1 MKNKIKLGFV
11 GLTHLGLNY
20 LAASAQKNFSVTGV
34 DINNKKIIRLNKK
47 IIEYE
52 EPNLKKVILKN
63 NKNIRFSNDFKNLKK
78 CNLVFI
84 SQDVKTSAS
93 GKSDLKNLRILIDKT
108 IKHLNKN
115 AILVVLSQMKPG
127 LMRSINIDHK
137 KLYYQVETLIFGK
150 AFNRAL
156 YPERII
162 VGCQSK
168 FNEIN
173 PIYLRYL
180 KSFKCPILKMEYESA
195 EIAKISINLLLA
207 SSVTT
212 TNILSELCEKMSADW
227 NDIVPALKLDK
238 RIGKFAYIKPGLGI
252 SGGNIERDIVTVKSL
267 LRKKSPPD
275 LLLKNILENSQYM
288 KTWIGRILTKEIIL
302 DEKNKISIG
311 IVGAAYKE
319 NTNSI
324 KNSPIIDLLNYL
336 KNKKNIS
343 IYEPMLNL
351 ELKNKNIQQ
360 VKDLKK
366 LINKNKILIFMRP
379 WVNQKEIKN
388 IHKNLNNKLI
398 IDPYRVIN
406 FKDQKNKSNKYFTL
420 GTN

>member
-275 LLLKNILENSQYM
+275 LLLKNMLENSQYM

-379 WVNQKEIKN
+379 WVNHKEIQN

-406 FKDQKNKSNKYFTL
+406 FKDQKNRSNKYFTL

>member
-11 GLTHLGLNY
+11 GLSHLGLNY
-20 LAASAQKNFSVTGV
+20 LAASAQKKFSVTGV
-34 DINNKKIIRLNKK
+34 DINSKKIIKLNKN

-63 NKNIRFSNDFKNLKK
+63 KKNITFSNDFKNLKK

-84 SQDVKTSAS
+84 SQDVKTSTN
-93 GKSDLKNLRILIDKT
+93 GRSDLKNLLILINKT

-127 LMRSINIDHK
+127 FMRSINIDHK
-137 KLYYQVETLIFGK
+137 KLYHQVETLIFGK

-162 VGCQSK
+162 VGCKSK

-173 PIYLRYL
+173 PTYLRYL

-207 SSVTT
+207 SSVTA

-288 KTWIGRILTKEIIL
+288 KSWIGRILTKEIIL
-302 DEKNKISIG
+302 DKKNKISIG

-351 ELKNKNIQQ
+351 KLKNKNIQQ

-379 WVNQKEIKN
+379 WVNRKEIKN
-388 IHKNLNNKLI
+388 IYKNLNNKLI

-406 FKDQKNKSNKYFTL
+406 FKNQKNRSNKYFTL

>member
-1 MKNKIKLGFV
+1 MRKEIKIGFV

-20 LAASAQKNFSVTGV
+20 LAASAQKKFSVTGI
-34 DINNKKIIRLNKK
+34 DTNSKKIIKLDKN

-52 EPNLKKVILKN
+52 EPYLKKVILKN
-63 NKNIRFSNDFKNLKK
+63 NKNIKFSDDFKNLNK

-84 SQDVKTSAS
+84 SQDVKTSTS
-93 GKSDLKNLRILIDKT
+93 GKSDLKNLRILINKT
-108 IKHLNKN
+108 ITYLDKD

-127 LMRSINIDHK
+127 FMRSINIDHK
-137 KLYYQVETLIFGK
+137 KLYHQVETLIFGK

-162 VGCQSK
+162 VGCKNK
-168 FNEIN
+168 FNEIS

-227 NDIVPALKLDK
+227 NDILPALKLDK

-252 SGGNIERDIVTVKSL
+252 SGGNIERDIVTVKGML
-267 LRKKSPPD
+267 KKKSPPD
-275 LLLKNILENSQYM
+275 FLLKNMLENSQYM
-288 KTWIGRILTKEIIL
+288 KNWIGRILTKETIL
-302 DEKNKISIG
+302 DKKNKINIG

-336 KNKKNIS
+336 KNKKKIS
-343 IYEPMLNL
+343 IYEPMLSL
-351 ELKNKNIQQ
+351 ELKNKNIEQ
-360 VKDLKK
+360 VKSLKE
-366 LINKNKILIFMRP
+366 LITKNKIIIFMRP

-388 IHKNLNNKLI
+388 IHRNLKNKFV

-406 FKDQKNKSNKYFTL
+406 FKDQKKRSNKYFTL
-420 GTN
+420 GAN

>member
-1 MKNKIKLGFV
+1 MKYKIKLGFV

-20 LAASAQKNFSVTGV
+20 LAASAQKKFSVTGV
-34 DINNKKIIRLNKK
+34 DTDSKKVLKLNKN

-84 SQDVKTSAS
+84 SQDVKTSTS
-93 GKSDLKNLRILIDKT
+93 GKSDLKNLLILINKT

-127 LMRSINIDHK
+127 FMRSINIDHK
-137 KLYYQVETLIFGK
+137 KLYHQVETLIFGK

-173 PIYLRYL
+173 PLYLRYL

-288 KTWIGRILTKEIIL
+288 KSWIGRILTKEIIL
-302 DEKNKISIG
+302 DKKNKISIG

-324 KNSPIIDLLNYL
+324 KNSQIINLLNYL
-336 KNKKNIS
+336 KDKKNIS

>member
-1 MKNKIKLGFV
+1 MKYKIKLGFV

-20 LAASAQKNFSVTGV
+20 LAASAQKKFSVTGV
-34 DINNKKIIRLNKK
+34 DTDSKKVLKLNKN

-84 SQDVKTSAS
+84 SQDVKTSTS
-93 GKSDLKNLRILIDKT
+93 GKSDLKNLLILINKT

-127 LMRSINIDHK
+127 FMRSINIDHK
-137 KLYYQVETLIFGK
+137 KLYHQVETLIFGK

-288 KTWIGRILTKEIIL
+288 KTWISRILTKEMIL

-311 IVGAAYKE
+311 IIGAAYKE

-406 FKDQKNKSNKYFTL
+406 FKDQKNRLNKYFTL

>member
-1 MKNKIKLGFV
+1 MKYKIKLGFV

-20 LAASAQKNFSVTGV
+20 LAASAQKKFSVTGV
-34 DINNKKIIRLNKK
+34 DTDSKKVLKLNKN

-84 SQDVKTSAS
+84 SQDVKTSTS
-93 GKSDLKNLRILIDKT
+93 GKSDLKNLLILINKT

-127 LMRSINIDHK
+127 FMRSINIDHK
-137 KLYYQVETLIFGK
+137 KLYHQVETLIFGK

-288 KTWIGRILTKEIIL
+288 KTWISRILTKEMIL

-311 IVGAAYKE
+311 IIGAAYKE

-379 WVNQKEIKN
+379 WVNRKEIQN

-406 FKDQKNKSNKYFTL
+406 FKDQKNRSNKYFTL

>member
-1 MKNKIKLGFV
+1 
-11 GLTHLGLNY
+11 
-20 LAASAQKNFSVTGV
+20 
-34 DINNKKIIRLNKK
+34 
-47 IIEYE
+47 
-52 EPNLKKVILKN
+52 
-63 NKNIRFSNDFKNLKK
+63 
-78 CNLVFI
+78 
-84 SQDVKTSAS
+84 
-93 GKSDLKNLRILIDKT
+93 
-108 IKHLNKN
+108 
-115 AILVVLSQMKPG
+115 MKPG
-127 LMRSINIDHK
+127 FMRSINIDHK
-137 KLYYQVETLIFGK
+137 KLYHQVETLIFGK

-168 FNEIN
+168 FNEVN

-288 KTWIGRILTKEIIL
+288 KSWIGRILTKEKIL
-302 DEKNKISIG
+302 DKKNKISIG

-336 KNKKNIS
+336 KDKKNMS
-343 IYEPMLNL
+343 FKQYE
-351 ELKNKNIQQ
+351 
-360 VKDLKK
+360 VK
-366 LINKNKILIFMRP
+366 
-379 WVNQKEIKN
+379 IK
-388 IHKNLNNKLI
+388 
-398 IDPYRVIN
+398 
-406 FKDQKNKSNKYFTL
+406 
-420 GTN
+420 

>member
-1 MKNKIKLGFV
+1 MIKKIKIGFV

-20 LAASAQKNFSVTGV
+20 LAASAQKKFSVMGIDTS
-34 DINNKKIIRLNKK
+34 NKKVIKLNKN
-47 IIEYE
+47 IIEHK
-52 EPNLKKVILKN
+52 EPNLKKIILKN
-63 NKNIRFSNDFKNLKK
+63 KKNITFTHNFKNLKK

-84 SQDVKTSAS
+84 SQDVKTNMS
-93 GKSDLKNLRILIDKT
+93 GKSDLKNLRILINKT

-115 AILVVLSQMKPG
+115 AILVVLSQIKPG
-127 LMRSINIDHK
+127 FMRTINIGHR
-137 KLYYQVETLIFGK
+137 KLYHQVETLIFGK
-150 AFNRAL
+150 AFSRAL
-156 YPERII
+156 NPERII
-162 VGCQSK
+162 VGCRNK
-168 FNEIN
+168 FNEIS

-180 KSFKCPILKMEYESA
+180 NSFKCPVLKMEYESA

-252 SGGNIERDIVTVKSL
+252 SGGNIERDIVTVKSML
-267 LRKKSPPD
+267 NKESPPS
-275 LLLKNILENSQYM
+275 LLLKNMLENSKYM
-288 KTWIGRILTKEIIL
+288 KHWLNRILTKE
-302 DEKNKISIG
+302 KNLVKKDKINIG

-324 KNSPIIDLLNYL
+324 KNSPITDLFNYL
-336 KNKKNIS
+336 KDKKNIS

-351 ELKNKNIQQ
+351 ELKNKNIKQ
-360 VKDLKK
+360 VQDLKK
-366 LINKNKILIFMRP
+366 LVNKNEIIIFMRP
-379 WVNQKEIKN
+379 WINKKEIQN
-388 IHKNLNNKLI
+388 VYKNLKNKLV

-406 FKDQKNKSNKYFTL
+406 FKDQKNILDKYFTL

>member
-127 LMRSINIDHK
+127 FMRSINIDHK
-137 KLYYQVETLIFGK
+137 KLYHQVETLIFGK

-288 KTWIGRILTKEIIL
+288 KTWISRILTKEMIL

-311 IVGAAYKE
+311 IIGAAYKE

>member
-1 MKNKIKLGFV
+1 MKNEIKLGFV

-34 DINNKKIIRLNKK
+34 DINSKKITRLNKN

-63 NKNIRFSNDFKNLKK
+63 NKNITFSNDFKNLKK

-84 SQDVKTSAS
+84 SQDVKTSIS
-93 GKSDLKNLRILIDKT
+93 GKSDLKNLRILINKT

-127 LMRSINIDHK
+127 FMRSINIDHK
-137 KLYYQVETLIFGK
+137 KLYHQVETLIFGK

-162 VGCQSK
+162 VGCKSR

-288 KTWIGRILTKEIIL
+288 KSWIGRILTKEINL
-302 DEKNKISIG
+302 DKKNKISIG

-324 KNSPIIDLLNYL
+324 KNSPIINLLNYL
-336 KNKKNIS
+336 KDKKNIS

-351 ELKNKNIQQ
+351 KLKNQNIQQ
-360 VKDLKK
+360 VEDLNK
-366 LINKNKILIFMRP
+366 LINENKILIFMRP

-388 IHKNLNNKLI
+388 IYKNLNNKLI
-398 IDPYRVIN
+398 IDPYRVLN
-406 FKDQKNKSNKYFTL
+406 FKDKKNRSNKHFTL

>member
-1 MKNKIKLGFV
+1 MKYKIKLGFV

-20 LAASAQKNFSVTGV
+20 LAASAQKKFSVTGV
-34 DINNKKIIRLNKK
+34 DTDSKKVLKLNKN

-63 NKNIRFSNDFKNLKK
+63 KKNITFSNDFKNLKK

-84 SQDVKTSAS
+84 SQDVKTSTN
-93 GKSDLKNLRILIDKT
+93 GRSDLKNLLILINKT

-127 LMRSINIDHK
+127 FMRSINIDHK
-137 KLYYQVETLIFGK
+137 KLYHQVETLIFGK

-173 PIYLRYL
+173 PLYLRYL

-288 KTWIGRILTKEIIL
+288 KTWISRILTKEMIL

-311 IVGAAYKE
+311 IIGAAYKE

-406 FKDQKNKSNKYFTL
+406 FKDQKNRLNKYFTL

>member
-20 LAASAQKNFSVTGV
+20 LAASAQKKFSVTGV
-34 DINNKKIIRLNKK
+34 DTDSKKVLKLNKN

-84 SQDVKTSAS
+84 SQDVKTSTS
-93 GKSDLKNLRILIDKT
+93 GKSDLKNLLILINKT

-127 LMRSINIDHK
+127 FMRSINIDHK
-137 KLYYQVETLIFGK
+137 KLYHQVETLIFGK

-267 LRKKSPPD
+267 LSKKSPPG
-275 LLLKNILENSQYM
+275 LLLKNMLENSQYM
-288 KTWIGRILTKEIIL
+288 KSWIGRILTKEIIL
-302 DEKNKISIG
+302 DKKNKISIG

-324 KNSPIIDLLNYL
+324 KNSPIINLLNYL
-336 KNKKNIS
+336 KDKKNIS

-360 VKDLKK
+360 VKDLNK

>member
-20 LAASAQKNFSVTGV
+20 LAASAQKKFSVTGV
-34 DINNKKIIRLNKK
+34 DTDSKKVLKLNKN

-84 SQDVKTSAS
+84 SQDVKTSTS
-93 GKSDLKNLRILIDKT
+93 GKSDLKNLLILINKT

-127 LMRSINIDHK
+127 FMRSINIDHK
-137 KLYYQVETLIFGK
+137 KLYHQVETLIFGK

-173 PIYLRYL
+173 PTYLRYL

-267 LRKKSPPD
+267 LSKKSPPG
-275 LLLKNILENSQYM
+275 LLLKNMLENSQYM
-288 KTWIGRILTKEIIL
+288 KSWIGRILTKEIIL
-302 DEKNKISIG
+302 DKKNKISIG

-324 KNSPIIDLLNYL
+324 KNSPIINLLNYL
-336 KNKKNIS
+336 KDKKNIS

-360 VKDLKK
+360 VKDLNK

-388 IHKNLNNKLI
+388 IYKNLNNKLI

-406 FKDQKNKSNKYFTL
+406 FKDQKNRSNKYFTL

>member
-1 MKNKIKLGFV
+1 MKYKIKLGFV

-20 LAASAQKNFSVTGV
+20 LAASAQKKFSVTGV
-34 DINNKKIIRLNKK
+34 DTDSKKVLKLNKN

-63 NKNIRFSNDFKNLKK
+63 NKNIRFSNDFKKLKK

-127 LMRSINIDHK
+127 FMRSINIDHK

-173 PIYLRYL
+173 PLYLRYL

-275 LLLKNILENSQYM
+275 LLLKNMLENSQYM
-288 KTWIGRILTKEIIL
+288 KTWISRILIKEMIL

-311 IVGAAYKE
+311 IIGAAYKE

-379 WVNQKEIKN
+379 WVNRKEIQN

-406 FKDQKNKSNKYFTL
+406 FKDQKNRSNKYFTL

>member
-1 MKNKIKLGFV
+1 MIKKIKLGFV
-11 GLTHLGLNY
+11 GLSHLGLNY

-34 DINNKKIIRLNKK
+34 DINSKKIIKLNKN

-52 EPNLKKVILKN
+52 EPNLKKVILRN
-63 NKNIRFSNDFKNLKK
+63 NKNITFSNDFKNLKK

-84 SQDVKTSAS
+84 SQDVKTSTN
-93 GKSDLKNLRILIDKT
+93 GRSDLKNLLILINKT

-127 LMRSINIDHK
+127 FMRSINIDHK
-137 KLYYQVETLIFGK
+137 KLYHQVETLIFGK

-156 YPERII
+156 YPKRII
-162 VGCQSK
+162 VGCKSK

-238 RIGKFAYIKPGLGI
+238 RIGKFAYIRPGLGI
-252 SGGNIERDIVTVKSL
+252 SGGNIERDIVTVKSMFK
-267 LRKKSPPD
+267 KKSPPD
-275 LLLKNILENSQYM
+275 LLLKNMLDNSQYM
-288 KTWIGRILTKEIIL
+288 RRWVNRILIKEKTL
-302 DEKNKISIG
+302 VKKNKINIG

-336 KNKKNIS
+336 KDNKNIS

-351 ELKNKNIQQ
+351 ELKNKNIKQ

-366 LINKNKILIFMRP
+366 LVNKNEIIIFMRP
-379 WVNQKEIKN
+379 WINKKEIQN
-388 IHKNLNNKLI
+388 VYKNLKNKLV
-398 IDPYRVIN
+398 IDPYKVIN
-406 FKDQKNKSNKYFTL
+406 FKDLKNKLNKYFTL

>member
-1 MKNKIKLGFV
+1 MKYKIKLGFV

-20 LAASAQKNFSVTGV
+20 LAASAQKKFSVTGV
-34 DINNKKIIRLNKK
+34 DTDSKKVLKLNKN

-84 SQDVKTSAS
+84 SQDVKTSTS
-93 GKSDLKNLRILIDKT
+93 GKSDLKNLLILINKT

-127 LMRSINIDHK
+127 FMRSINIDHK
-137 KLYYQVETLIFGK
+137 KLYHQVETLIFGK

-288 KTWIGRILTKEIIL
+288 KTWISRILIKEMIL

-311 IVGAAYKE
+311 IIGAAYKE

>member
-1 MKNKIKLGFV
+1 MIKKIKLGFV
-11 GLTHLGLNY
+11 GLSHLGLNY

-34 DINNKKIIRLNKK
+34 DINSKKIIKLNKN

-63 NKNIRFSNDFKNLKK
+63 NKNITFSNDFKNLKN

-84 SQDVKTSAS
+84 SQDVKTSTS
-93 GKSDLKNLRILIDKT
+93 GKSDLKNLRILINKT

-127 LMRSINIDHK
+127 FMRSINIDHK
-137 KLYYQVETLIFGK
+137 KLYHQVETLIFGK

-162 VGCQSK
+162 VGCNSK

-173 PIYLRYL
+173 PIYLKYL
-180 KSFKCPILKMEYESA
+180 KSFECPILKMEYESA

-275 LLLKNILENSQYM
+275 LLLKNMLENSQYM

-406 FKDQKNKSNKYFTL
+406 FKDQKNRSNKYFTL

>member
-1 MKNKIKLGFV
+1 MKYKIKLGFV

-20 LAASAQKNFSVTGV
+20 LAASAQKKFSVTGV
-34 DINNKKIIRLNKK
+34 DTDSKKVLKLNKN

-84 SQDVKTSAS
+84 SQDVKTSTS
-93 GKSDLKNLRILIDKT
+93 GKSDLKNLLILINKT

-127 LMRSINIDHK
+127 FMRSINIDHK
-137 KLYYQVETLIFGK
+137 KLYHQVETLIFGK

-288 KTWIGRILTKEIIL
+288 KTWISRILTKEMIL

-311 IVGAAYKE
+311 IIGAAYKE

>member
-1 MKNKIKLGFV
+1 MIKKIKIGFV

-20 LAASAQKNFSVTGV
+20 LAASAQKKFSVMGIDTS
-34 DINNKKIIRLNKK
+34 NKKVIKLNKN
-47 IIEYE
+47 IIEYK
-52 EPNLKKVILKN
+52 EPNLKKIILKN
-63 NKNIRFSNDFKNLKK
+63 KKNITFTHNFKNLKK

-84 SQDVKTSAS
+84 SQDVKTNTS
-93 GKSDLKNLRILIDKT
+93 GKSDLKNLRILINKT

-115 AILVVLSQMKPG
+115 AILVVLSQIKPG
-127 LMRSINIDHK
+127 FMRTINIGHR
-137 KLYYQVETLIFGK
+137 KLYHQVETLIFGK
-150 AFNRAL
+150 AFSRAL
-156 YPERII
+156 NPERII
-162 VGCQSK
+162 VGCINK
-168 FNEIN
+168 FNEIS

-180 KSFKCPILKMEYESA
+180 NSFKCPVLKMEYESA

-252 SGGNIERDIVTVKSL
+252 SGGNIERDIVTVKSML
-267 LRKKSPPD
+267 NKESPPS
-275 LLLKNILENSQYM
+275 LLLKNMLENSQYM
-288 KTWIGRILTKEIIL
+288 KHWLNRILTKEKTL
-302 DEKNKISIG
+302 VKKDKINIG

-336 KNKKNIS
+336 KDKKNIS

-351 ELKNKNIQQ
+351 ELKNKNIKQ
-360 VKDLKK
+360 VHDLKK
-366 LINKNKILIFMRP
+366 LVNKNEIIIFMRP
-379 WVNQKEIKN
+379 WINKKEIQN
-388 IHKNLNNKLI
+388 VYKNLKNKLV

-406 FKDQKNKSNKYFTL
+406 FKDQKNILNKYFTL

>member
-1 MKNKIKLGFV
+1 MKYKIKLGFV

-20 LAASAQKNFSVTGV
+20 LAASAQKKFSVTGV
-34 DINNKKIIRLNKK
+34 DTDSKKVLKLNKN

-84 SQDVKTSAS
+84 SQDVKTSTS
-93 GKSDLKNLRILIDKT
+93 GKSDLKNLLILINKT

-127 LMRSINIDHK
+127 FMRSINIDHK
-137 KLYYQVETLIFGK
+137 KLYHQVETLIFGK

-173 PIYLRYL
+173 PLYLRYL

-288 KTWIGRILTKEIIL
+288 KTWISRILTKEMIL

-311 IVGAAYKE
+311 IIGAAYKE

-406 FKDQKNKSNKYFTL
+406 FKDQKNRLNKYFTL

>member
-1 MKNKIKLGFV
+1 MKYKIKLGFV

-20 LAASAQKNFSVTGV
+20 LAASAQKKFSVTGV
-34 DINNKKIIRLNKK
+34 DTDSKKVLKLNKN

-84 SQDVKTSAS
+84 SQDVKTSTS
-93 GKSDLKNLRILIDKT
+93 GKSDLKNLLILINKT

-127 LMRSINIDHK
+127 FMRSINIDHK
-137 KLYYQVETLIFGK
+137 KLYHQVETLIFGK

-288 KTWIGRILTKEIIL
+288 KTWISRILIKEMIL

-311 IVGAAYKE
+311 IIGAAYKE

-406 FKDQKNKSNKYFTL
+406 FKDQKNRLNKYFTL